1 MNDDNDNENIRIP
14 DEVYNERLVDN
25 FSQNNDNDDLEI
37 ALQKSMETYLTHNY
51 IENNNI
57 VDSEYEKIIHQSIID
72 ECERIERIK
81 AEEEEKRIMNEIYEK
96 EKYEKENKLYISKKE
111 EKYKHFIN
119 KLTYIICDETKRN
132 HIIHFI
138 KKYIY
143 ASIDEKFI
151 YISNTDYEL
160 FNKFMNYI
168 YIIPQIQ
175 NRRYPINKDD
185 AEELIKFI
193 KNEHIDFYYG
203 NNDEIYMKEINNY
216 FNVYYN

>member
-1 MNDDNDNENIRIP
+1 MNDDNENIRIP
-14 DEVYNERLVDN
+14 DEVYNERLVDD
-25 FSQNNDNDDLEI
+25 FSQNDDLEI
-37 ALQKSMETYLTHNY
+37 ALQKSMETYLTQNY
-51 IENNNI
+51 IENNNIDNNI

-132 HIIHFI
+132 HIIHII

-143 ASIDEKFI
+143 ASADEKFI
-151 YISNTDYEL
+151 YISNPDYEL

-168 YIIPQIQ
+168 YVIPQIQ
-175 NRRYPINKDD
+175 NRRSPINKDD